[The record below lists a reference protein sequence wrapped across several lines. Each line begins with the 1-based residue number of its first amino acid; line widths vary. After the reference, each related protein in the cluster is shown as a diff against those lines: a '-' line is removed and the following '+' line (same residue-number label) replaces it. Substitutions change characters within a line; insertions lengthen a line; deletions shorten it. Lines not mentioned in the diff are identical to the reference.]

1 MNLKQIKKSFEG
13 QKTKIQKSLIFEQTL
28 MTVFNTN
35 IYEVGKDND
44 KDDNDLNLYYP
55 TKIRITKTR
64 KVTAS
69 TSSVL

>member
-1 MNLKQIKKSFEG
+1 M
-13 QKTKIQKSLIFEQTL
+13 
-28 MTVFNTN
+28 FNK
-35 IYEVGKDND
+35 VGKDND

-69 TSSVL
+69 TSSVLLYIAQ